1 MFYFESCKP
10 PNLFLSMA
18 KDKSSL
24 LIFIESQAYCAKE
37 GKGLMQSPQDSWYVQ
52 VNGQNYGPYNA
63 AQMQAFCAEGRVNEY
78 SIISQSAAQGYAP
91 APQFQS
97 FLQWTGKL
105 QTPAQSHSQPLHL
118 TQTIAQTQKAQ
129 VLTPISAPQ
138 AGVLARQ
145 MTPNHAPQYVAPNPT
160 PAQQITA
167 PVQQPSPMQ
176 EAASIQNP
184 LQDSAQHPQQHRE
197 QHPAPVQNTD
207 SMAMT
212 VFIVMAE
219 IRSVNGMDFL
229 QALQAHGTA
238 QRIGDSLW
246 LLQSPTSAVSYTH
259 LPSPRD
265 ATLSRMPSSA

>member
-1 MFYFESCKP
+1 M
-10 PNLFLSMA
+10 
-18 KDKSSL
+18 KSS
-24 LIFIESQAYCAKE
+24 
-37 GKGLMQSPQDSWYVQ
+37 QDSWYVQ

-97 FLQWTGKL
+97 FLQWTGRL
-105 QTPAQSHSQPLHL
+105 QAPAQSHAQPLHL
-118 TQTIAQTQKAQ
+118 TQTIPQSQQAQ
-129 VLTPISAPQ
+129 VLRPISAPQ
-138 AGVLARQ
+138 TGVLARK

-167 PVQQPSPMQ
+167 PVQQPSPVQ
-176 EAASIQNP
+176 QATPIQHH
-184 LQDSAQHPQQHRE
+184 SAQHPE

-207 SMAMT
+207 TPVMT

-246 LLQSPTSAVSYTH
+246 LLQSSSSVEQLRNVLSQTLTKDDRLFLLDSFANKTAWFNIGTNM
-259 LPSPRD
+259 D
-265 ATLSRMPSSA
+265 ARIRELWDIRR